1 MKKKKRKK
9 EKLVYKKARSVFF
22 LILIVLIIIFI
33 INTVGN
39 NNSIQTSTIPDKLVN
54 SIDLTNYANVDRYI
68 VYGTHFNLE
77 GTLNIKENVQ
87 LKEVEI
93 VAKNSDED
101 EIIIDTEYT
110 YNDNLLAFT
119 TIEEINKGLNLEE
132 LQLNNYYLLLK
143 LQLMN
148 NEIKYYSLKNN
159 TEYGDINYYTLTRN
173 GKNNN
178 INIGFKQKDDI
189 PFLELSVKEVNEL
202 PNDVYDVVIDPGHGG
217 ADGGAVSGNHV
228 EAEIVLESAYELK
241 KQLEEIRFKGN
252 CYKRRE

>member
-1 MKKKKRKK
+1 
-9 EKLVYKKARSVFF
+9 
-22 LILIVLIIIFI
+22 
-33 INTVGN
+33 
-39 NNSIQTSTIPDKLVN
+39 
-54 SIDLTNYANVDRYI
+54 
-68 VYGTHFNLE
+68 
-77 GTLNIKENVQ
+77 
-87 LKEVEI
+87 
-93 VAKNSDED
+93 
-101 EIIIDTEYT
+101 
-110 YNDNLLAFT
+110 
-119 TIEEINKGLNLEE
+119 
-132 LQLNNYYLLLK
+132 
-143 LQLMN
+143 MN